1 MATFT
6 KRKSGNWKA
15 IIRRKGWPN
24 VAKTFRIK
32 KDAEDWART
41 TEDEI
46 VRGIYFPR
54 SESENITIADA
65 LDRYIKEVTPTKK
78 ATTQQGNRVQAKQL
92 KSKLGRY
99 SLAVLSSTQI
109 AAFRDKRLADG
120 KSNNTVRLELALISH
135 LYSTAIMEWGLGL
148 TINPVNNVKKPSPG
162 KGRNRR
168 LEDDEERR
176 LILACEEHSNPLLAW
191 IVELA
196 LYTAMRKSEIINL
209 TCKNLNMKK
218 RTVTLFD
225 TKNDYMRTVPMT
237 NKAHRTF
244 KKVLDYPFRPKDT
257 ELLFFGEPGRDGT
270 RRPYTISKM
279 WLKALNNAN
288 IEGFKFHDL
297 RHEATSRLVE
307 AGLSDQEVS
316 TITGHKSM
324 QMLRRYTHLRGGDL
338 VSKIKDI

>member
-1 MATFT
+1 MATIT

-46 VRGIYFPR
+46 VRGIYIPR
-54 SESENITIADA
+54 SGSENITITDA

-78 ATTQQGNRVQAKQL
+78 ATTQEGNKVQARQL
-92 KSKLGRY
+92 KSQLGNY

-109 AAFRDKRLADG
+109 AAFRDRRLSAG
-120 KSNNTVRLELALISH
+120 KSNNTVRLELALLSH

-148 TINPVNNVKKPSPG
+148 VNNPVKNVKKPSAG

-168 LEDDEERR
+168 LENDEEER
-176 LILACEEHSNPLLAW
+176 LISACRYHSNPLLSW

-196 LYTAMRKSEIINL
+196 LYTAMRKSEIITL
-209 TCKNLNMKK
+209 TRRNINMSK
-218 RTVTLFD
+218 RVVTLYD
-225 TKNDYMRTVPMT
+225 TKNTYSRTVPMT
-237 NKAHRTF
+237 NKAYATF
-244 KKVLDYPFRPKDT
+244 RKVLKHPFRPKDT
-257 ELLFFGEPGRDGT
+257 ELLFFGEPGRDAT
-270 RRPYTISKM
+270 RSPYTFSKV
-279 WLKALNNAN
+279 WLKALARAK
-288 IEGFKFHDL
+288 IEGLKFHDL

-316 TITGHKSM
+316 SITGHNSM

-338 VSKIKDI
+338 VSKVKDI